1 MQLKIHPNSSLLCIV
16 LAAFL
21 FFSCKQSSTSD
32 TSSAVAGTATPAV
45 EKVDN
50 RPIDKNYE
58 IGVKLNN
65 YSEPKIYLGHYYGNT
80 NRLRDSAELINGSY
94 VFKGE
99 VTLEPGMYLVIL
111 PPNNRYFEMIVDKDQ
126 HFNIET
132 DTTDLIGNLKID
144 GSIDN
149 QIFYDDINFLSEQR
163 ALITPLQQK
172 FQQTQEGSSEYEEL
186 KVQMAEIDSA
196 VMRQRRKLTAEHG
209 EKFYPKF
216 LKAMAR
222 IQVPDA
228 PAGAEESWQF
238 YYYRGHFWDDIDFS
252 DGRMLRSVVLGNKV
266 KEYMDNLTPKHP
278 DSVNKSI
285 DLILGMAKE
294 NDDAFQYFVAH
305 LLNTYGIENK
315 QMGMDAVFVHVV
327 EKYYLSGAAW
337 WADSAQLANMEER
350 ALALSP
356 NLIGRKAP
364 DFTAFDENNQPR
376 SLYSVNSPYTILYF
390 WDYDCGHCKTVT
402 PQLTEIWPKY
412 KDKGVALY
420 ALSINGDIGIWKEKI
435 QEYNLTGAVNV
446 QDHRRQ
452 SGFDGMYDIRS
463 TPRIF
468 LLDKDKKILY
478 KQFAVEDLEGILEHE
493 FEKEE
498 EETD

>member
-1 MQLKIHPNSSLLCIV
+1 MQLKINLYSSFLCIS
-16 LAAFL
+16 LSALL
-21 FFSCKQSSTSD
+21 FFSCNQASTSD
-32 TSSAVAGTATPAV
+32 TSSAVAGTTTPV
-45 EKVDN
+45 EEKVDN

-58 IGVKLNN
+58 IGVRLNN
-65 YSEPKIYLGHYYGNT
+65 YKQPKIYLGHYYGNS
-80 NRLRDSAELINGSY
+80 NRLRDSAELVNGSY
-94 VFKGE
+94 LFKGE

-111 PPNNRYFEMIVDKDQ
+111 PPTNRFFEVVVDKDQ
-126 HFNIET
+126 HFTIET
-132 DTTDLIGNLKID
+132 DTTDLIGNLKIE

-163 ALITPLQQK
+163 EKITPLQQR
-172 FQQTQEGSSEYEEL
+172 FQQAQEGSSEYEEL
-186 KVQMAEIDSA
+186 KTQMAEIDST
-196 VMRQRRKLTAEHG
+196 VMRHRRKLNAEHG

-222 IQVPDA
+222 VQVPEA
-228 PAGAEESWQF
+228 PEGADESWQF

-327 EKYYLSGAAW
+327 ERYYLSGAAW

-364 DFTAFDENNQPR
+364 DFTASDENNQAR

-402 PQLTEIWPKY
+402 PKLAEIWPKY

-435 QEYNLTGAVNV
+435 EEYNLTGAINV

-468 LLDKDKKILY
+468 LLDQDKKILY